1 MDTDPS
7 GSGPAEQQKGNSHVR
22 FQLVW
27 LPRSRKLAPR
37 LGCSCNL
44 PSECQAPLEILW
56 DRQGH
61 KYDRDTQ
68 KEAYRQFVT
77 FINQSVLPKL
87 QELAHYFAPSDDGKF
102 LWHFEWPHDSNMVVV
117 ATGSPNASYGYFYI
131 SVNLVPKEGVAR
143 SGVAQGIQDTR
154 CQQNRRVEATEAAA
168 EPPASSQWIGRGHRQ
183 ERRRVINHPERQTML

>member
-1 MDTDPS
+1 MSDFAWFGYPALENSLLAWGARAIFHPS
-7 GSGPAEQQKGNSHVR
+7 AK
-22 FQLVW
+22 
-27 LPRSRKLAPR
+27 LPLD
-37 LGCSCNL
+37 
-44 PSECQAPLEILW
+44 ILW

-131 SVNLVPKEGVAR
+131 SVNLVPKEGAPEVVWPKGYRTPDANRTEESRPRKRRQNPRPRR
-143 SGVAQGIQDTR
+143 SG
-154 CQQNRRVEATEAAA
+154 
-168 EPPASSQWIGRGHRQ
+168 
-183 ERRRVINHPERQTML
+183 